1 MSGLREL
8 AGDLWIAE
16 QPLRF
21 FGLEI
26 GARMTVVR
34 LPGGRLFVHSPID
47 PTAELR
53 SEVERLGAPAFLVA
67 PNRFHHLYVGRWG
80 AAYPAAR
87 VHLAPGVLAKRP
99 DLAGGEE
106 LGDAA
111 PKEWSDELDQV
122 FMAGFPL
129 ANEVVFFHR
138 ASATLIAADLAFHV
152 DARSA
157 RGTRL
162 AFRLAGAYG
171 RLSVT
176 PLERLGVRDRAAYR
190 RSLDRVLAWPI
201 ARVVVAHGSVV
212 EGDGRAAL
220 ASAHAWLPDGARTG
234 AP

>member
-1 MSGLREL
+1 MSRLREL
-8 AGDLWIAE
+8 AEDLWIAD

-34 LPGGRLFVHSPID
+34 LSGGRLFLHSPID
-47 PTAELR
+47 PSADLK
-53 SEVERLGAPAFLVA
+53 SEVERLGTPSFLVA
-67 PNRFHHLYVGRWG
+67 PNRFHHLYVGGWS
-80 AAYPAAR
+80 AAHPAAR
-87 VHLAPGVLAKRP
+87 VYVAPGVLSKRP
-99 DLAGGEE
+99 DLAGSEE

-111 PKEWSDELDQV
+111 PEEWSDELDQV

-138 ASATLIAADLAFHV
+138 TSGTLISADLAFHV
-152 DARSA
+152 DARSP
-157 RGTRL
+157 RSTRL

-176 PLERLGVRDRAAYR
+176 LLERLGIRDRAAYR

-220 ASAHAWLPDGARTG
+220 ASAHAWLRDGARAG